1 MLLQHDPRESFFV
14 FLEDDCEKVL
24 STLVHFIFFDCLSG
38 NENTDGHKTTWW
50 KFLVILVSTGDWFL
64 TYLLY

>member
-38 NENTDGHKTTWW
+38 NENTDGHKTTW
-50 KFLVILVSTGDWFL
+50 
-64 TYLLY
+64 